1 MNRGDAAGQDPP
13 PAQPVVPAALA
24 ALVGRAPFGC
34 LLVDG
39 DLIRSA
45 NPEAADAIGVAR
57 ERLVGRRLSDLIM
70 PELVPTWTDLA
81 ERTGPVSATARVRLA
96 GSLTPLELATKAGE
110 NELLVVAVRNLET
123 EHYYSALA
131 RGDLT
136 HDQTTSMPARHH
148 LLWLIDQRFRSPSRT
163 PLALIALWVDGLPEL
178 VASRGASAVDRVIR
192 EVSHRLTVRLRSP
205 DLLGRLN
212 EAGFLGLLA
221 SDAPVDQLTE
231 IAARLRSEVA
241 FPVDVDDTLVSFTA
255 SVAVASIGDRR
266 PPIDRVMDALDA
278 VARQAAI
285 AGGDR
290 TEVLS
295 L

>member
-1 MNRGDAAGQDPP
+1 MNRGQDAGRDPS
-13 PAQPVVPAALA
+13 PAQPVVPAPLTG
-24 ALVGRAPFGC
+24 LVGRVPFGC
-34 LLVDG
+34 VVVDG
-39 DLIRSA
+39 DLVRAA
-45 NPEAADAIGVAR
+45 NPEAAHATGMSRDQ
-57 ERLVGRRLSDLIM
+57 LVGAKLSELIM
-70 PELVPTWTDLA
+70 PELVPTWTGLA
-81 ERTGPVSATARVRLA
+81 ERAGPATTAARVRLA
-96 GSLTPLELATKAGE
+96 GTLTPLELTVKAGD
-110 NELLVVAVRNLET
+110 NELLVVGIRNLET

-131 RGDLT
+131 RGELT
-136 HDQTTSMPARHH
+136 HDQTTSMPGRHH
-148 LLWLIDQRFRSPSRT
+148 LLWLVDQRFRSAPRT
-163 PLALIALWVDGLPEL
+163 PLALIALWVDGLPDL
-178 VASRGASAVDRVIR
+178 VASQGALAVDRVIR

-241 FPVDVDDTLVSFTA
+241 FPVDVDGTLVSFTA
-255 SVAVASIGDRR
+255 SVAVASVGDRR
-266 PPIDRVMDALDA
+266 PAIDQVMNQLDA
-278 VARQAAI
+278 VARQAAT